1 MMNELIFVVNRV
13 FSMPLVVAMID
24 VVVVDAVVFVAAVY
38 ADRINC
44 HVLAC
49 YSFIKYLVKSCK
61 TK

>member
-1 MMNELIFVVNRV
+1 MVDELIFVVNRV

-49 YSFIKYLVKSCK
+49 YSSEFYKV
-61 TK
+61 